1 MAGKLF
7 YRHYI
12 LHYIYY
18 AKYKYREKYMSHLL
32 RLCVKEESRL
42 RKLRLTHPQKR
53 WQEIRFPAY
62 QGCYQIHIPRTFFT
76 RKSGRGTNDPLT
88 VLF

>member
-1 MAGKLF
+1 MAGELF

-42 RKLRLTHPQKR
+42 RKLRLTHPKKD
-53 WQEIRFPAY
+53 
-62 QGCYQIHIPRTFFT
+62 G
-76 RKSGRGTNDPLT
+76 RK
-88 VLF
+88 

>member
-42 RKLRLTHPQKR
+42 RKLRLTHPKKD
-53 WQEIRFPAY
+53 
-62 QGCYQIHIPRTFFT
+62 G
-76 RKSGRGTNDPLT
+76 RK
-88 VLF
+88 

>member
-32 RLCVKEESRL
+32 RYV
-42 RKLRLTHPQKR
+42 
-53 WQEIRFPAY
+53 
-62 QGCYQIHIPRTFFT
+62 
-76 RKSGRGTNDPLT
+76 
-88 VLF
+88 

>member
-42 RKLRLTHPQKR
+42 QKPP
-53 WQEIRFPAY
+53 FDASPKKMA
-62 QGCYQIHIPRTFFT
+62 GNKIPCLSRMLPDSYSEDFFY
-76 RKSGRGTNDPLT
+76 S
-88 VLF
+88 